1 MWQERSE
8 LIDDK
13 ARLGRQIIEL
23 SKRAQ
28 QAEADLATSRATARA
43 LASNNAELQEQL
55 AKESSAHAKLEQRWI
70 PASSSCTSC
79 LSGLSLMTDRFP
91 PLLGVLP
98 ASFSLYWQCLGCCFA
113 NAAGNDR

>member
-1 MWQERSE
+1 MHLQVHQLERDVSNLRSELTSRRHGETELWQERSE

-43 LASNNAELQEQL
+43 LASNNAELQEQV
-55 AKESSAHAKLEQRWI
+55 ASESSAHAKLEQR
-70 PASSSCTSC
+70 
-79 LSGLSLMTDRFP
+79 
-91 PLLGVLP
+91 
-98 ASFSLYWQCLGCCFA
+98 
-113 NAAGNDR
+113 